1 MLPPRHRVLSLL
13 PLAVAVIL
21 SVFALVG
28 CLRAQRQSQDVL
40 ATLRRGHPRL
50 YVTDSELP
58 LIKAKLQQDAEA
70 GRWYEAL
77 EARAQKMLSEPTA
90 EHKVIGPR
98 MLEQSRAALKRI
110 STLAF
115 LYRLDGDRQ
124 KADRARAEMLA
135 AAAFPDWNP
144 SHFLDTA
151 EMTHALALGYDW
163 LYSYLSPEER
173 AIIRKAIVE
182 KGLRVGL
189 KAFQRKAWWTEVNYN
204 WNQVCN
210 GGLTLGALA
219 IADEEPDLA
228 REMID
233 RSRAS
238 IVLAMRSFAPDG
250 GWAEGPGYWNYATEY
265 TCYYLAALE
274 SALDTDFGFKQML
287 GFADTGLFRIHS
299 MGPLGFT
306 FNFADAHDPAHAA
319 PQMFWMARGFHRPLY
334 AQHERRIA
342 DELPNIFHL
351 VWLSGTESVNRGTGP
366 TPPLDARFRA
376 INVAFFRS
384 AWDDRD
390 AVYVGFKGGDNAA
403 NHSHLDLGTFVLD
416 ARGERWA
423 LDLGPDDYDLPDYFR
438 KLRYTYYR
446 LRTEGHNTLTID
458 GENQVTQAQAP
469 LIAFLSTPHRAFA
482 VADLSSAYA
491 PKAQQ
496 ALRGVALLNRRQV
509 LVQDE
514 VEAKEPVDIVWN
526 FHTRASVGPTG
537 ARATLSQGKAQL
549 EARILSPADARFEVV
564 SANPLPPQAQQPD
577 VHNLIVRLRA
587 VKGRVRIAV
596 LLAPSG
602 EVEEPRIEP
611 LKAWITAAAAG
622 QKSSDE

>member
-1 MLPPRHRVLSLL
+1 MLPPRHRLLSRLLASIIVISGIGPARSLL
-13 PLAVAVIL
+13 
-21 SVFALVG
+21 
-28 CLRAQRQSQDVL
+28 AQRQSEDVL

-50 YVTDSELP
+50 YVTDSELA
-58 LIKAKLQQDAEA
+58 LIKARLQQDPEA
-70 GRWYEAL
+70 RRWYNAL
-77 EARAQKMLSEPTA
+77 QARAHKMLSEPTV

-98 MLEQSRAALKRI
+98 MLEQSRAALDRI

-135 AAAFPDWNP
+135 AAAFRDWNP

-151 EMTHALALGYDW
+151 EMTHALAVGYDW
-163 LYSYLSPEER
+163 LYSYLSPDER
-173 AIIRKAIVE
+173 ATIRKAIVE
-182 KGLRVGL
+182 RGL
-189 KAFQRKAWWTEVNYN
+189 KAGLEAFQRKAWWTVVDHN

-238 IVLAMRSFAPDG
+238 IVLAMRTFAPDG
-250 GWAEGPGYWNYATEY
+250 GWPEGPGYWDYATEY
-265 TCYYLAALE
+265 TCYYLAALD
-274 SALDTDFGFKQML
+274 SALGTDFGFEQMP

-299 MGPLGFT
+299 IGPSALT
-306 FNFADAHDPAHAA
+306 FNFADASARAEAA
-319 PQMFWMARGFHRPLY
+319 PQMFWMARAFRRSLY
-334 AQHERRIA
+334 AQHERRFA
-342 DELPNIFHL
+342 AEEPDIFHL
-351 VWLSGTESVNRGTGP
+351 VWLSGTKVAPPEPN
-366 TPPLDARFRA
+366 PPLDASFRA

-384 AWDDRD
+384 SWDDPD

-423 LDLGPDDYDLPDYFR
+423 LDLGADDYDLPEYFG

-458 GENQVTQAQAP
+458 GENQDRQAKAP
-469 LIAFLSTPHRAFA
+469 LIAYLSTPARAFA
-482 VADLSSAYA
+482 VADLSGAYA
-491 PKAQQ
+491 PKVTHAR
-496 ALRGVALLNRRQV
+496 RGVALLNRRQV

-514 VEAKEPVDIVWN
+514 VEVTGSVDIVWN
-526 FHTRASVGPTG
+526 FHTRASIAPAG
-537 ARATLSQGKAQL
+537 ARATLAQGKAQL
-549 EARILSPADARFEVV
+549 EARILSPEGARFEVI
-564 SANPLPPQAQQPD
+564 SANPPPPQAQQPE
-577 VHNLIVRLRA
+577 VHNLAIRLPT

-596 LLAPSG
+596 FLSPSG
-602 EVEEPRIEP
+602 EVQEPRIEP
-611 LKAWITAAAAG
+611 LDAWIEAAG
-622 QKSSDE
+622 AGGQ